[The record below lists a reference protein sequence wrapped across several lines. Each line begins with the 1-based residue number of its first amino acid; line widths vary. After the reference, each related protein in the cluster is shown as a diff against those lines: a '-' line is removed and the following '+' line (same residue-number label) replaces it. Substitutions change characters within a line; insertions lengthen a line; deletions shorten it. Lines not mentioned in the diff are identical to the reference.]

1 VQCYYYY
8 CFSYITLVLPSGVF
22 SIQTVSSVP
31 DSMSAFTA
39 IIFGRPTIMVGL
51 FFGSTSLTERLRGCC
66 LEPGGSGIF
75 STNGCVVVIQSSY
88 MNSSVYSLVFLDS
101 SRDMVKDVSHIIFD
115 SATTNVNV
123 EDDEVFGPTNAI
135 DLTKDS
141 AFFAKVTDESKDSTL
156 ELCCHC
162 NDVVTDEIQVLEI
175 AFHKGKLR
183 KTKFSVDYIDEEDKK
198 HHVGTYESK
207 GETSNFEKFLMPE
220 KIKNFKGLVITFKGN
235 NDRSPWFAVKGIRL
249 ARFIEKTL

>member
-1 VQCYYYY
+1 
-8 CFSYITLVLPSGVF
+8 
-22 SIQTVSSVP
+22 
-31 DSMSAFTA
+31 
-39 IIFGRPTIMVGL
+39 
-51 FFGSTSLTERLRGCC
+51 
-66 LEPGGSGIF
+66 
-75 STNGCVVVIQSSY
+75 
-88 MNSSVYSLVFLDS
+88 
-101 SRDMVKDVSHIIFD
+101 MVKDVSHILFD
-115 SATTNVNV
+115 SATTNT
-123 EDDEVFGPTNAI
+123 EVTEEEAFGPMNAI

-141 AFFAKVTDESKDSTL
+141 AFFAMVTDDKNAV

-162 NDVVTDEIQVLEI
+162 NDVVEDEIQVLEI

-235 NDRSPWFAVKGIRL
+235 NDRSPWFSVKGIRL